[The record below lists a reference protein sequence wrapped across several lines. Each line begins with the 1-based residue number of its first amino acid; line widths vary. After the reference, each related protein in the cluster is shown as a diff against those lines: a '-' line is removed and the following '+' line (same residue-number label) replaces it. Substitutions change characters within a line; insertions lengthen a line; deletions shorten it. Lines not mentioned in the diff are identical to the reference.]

1 MRKVRVIGICLLVI
15 IGLVAVLAITR
26 PPSWRAILYEELFDA
41 CRDASTSRARMWLLL
56 GASPDGESDYEAAG
70 SGRIGLE
77 FSPPIAAALYCKDT
91 RLVSLLLS
99 KGASP
104 NLGWSD
110 ADPLSTAV
118 NEHNLD
124 AVKILLKAGA
134 NPRYSDRWTAVDQA
148 KSLKFYD
155 LIPEIEPYLKKPQAQ
170 QAGRGDGDKPPN

>member
-1 MRKVRVIGICLLVI
+1 MRKVRVIGICLLLL
-15 IGLVAVLAITR
+15 IGLVAALAITR

-41 CRDASTSRARMWLLL
+41 CRDASTARARIWLLL

-77 FSPPIAAALYCKDT
+77 FSPPIAAALYCNDT
-91 RLVSLLLS
+91 RLLSLLLT

-110 ADPLSTAV
+110 SGPLSTAV
-118 NEHNLD
+118 HEHNLD
-124 AVKILLKAGA
+124 AVKILLHAGA

-148 KSLKFYD
+148 KSLKFFD
-155 LIPEIEPYLKKPQAQ
+155 LVPVIEPYLKKYEEAQ
-170 QAGRGDGDKPPN
+170 QDVHGNTH